1 MVKNLFTLLT
11 AFSFTNAELL
21 FPENGM
27 VLNYTHVL
35 FQWEQ
40 EPDAVGYNLQ
50 ALDQGFNVILNI
62 ENLTTTYIDGSTF
75 DWNSTYYVKVRP
87 LYNSGINGEWS
98 DLLILIIGES
108 LPSSNLNIDL
118 YNNELIQEGLI
129 MFSQVSP
136 DFGIIIIDKF
146 GNQIWNTEYA
156 YINNWNHYGQ
166 LFGMRLGRGVEV
178 NFYNQTLWMTP
189 QGTEVDAHEIKQIPT
204 KNYMGIV
211 PEYQLGPIPIGPWT
225 ETYQNLGYVADG
237 ETNEF
242 LWRGTKIVEWDEVTN
257 QEVWSWNPFEHFSM
271 DDYDS
276 YEGRWWSPIN
286 GSHYGMLYDWNHTNS
301 FHFDEV
307 DSVIYVSHRN
317 LSRISKI
324 AYPSQEV
331 VWNMGLPAE
340 YGYGD
345 ENICT
350 DLFFSCQHHIQ
361 MLDNGDLLF
370 FDNGVL
376 SEMLLEDPTPIS
388 RIRRISVIDD
398 NYCETIW
405 QYDLPPELYGYKWG
419 SVQLLE
425 NGNYFIYTHGTGHE
439 QGAVCTILEVSPEG
453 EVVWKGSHTIID
465 AVWYRAYKI
474 PSIHPIAYSVLF
486 DQYKTVIVDSTEL
499 VGIILDDMNPS
510 LTFTIYNQSGYN
522 QPYIYTFTDNS
533 GWFPFISD
541 TVFISAGQDSSMTF
555 FPDIQGD
562 SASTLQLNVKPVFH
576 DWYSID
582 FNYDIFRVN
591 GSLEMLENPILPQTF
606 VLHQNH
612 PNPFNPVTKIHYD
625 LPDGVRVNIT
635 IYDMMGR
642 VVNNLVSSRKN
653 AGYKS
658 IQWNAT
664 NNAGQPVSSGLY
676 LYTIQAGEFRQ
687 TKKMVLLK

>member
-1 MVKNLFTLLT
+1 
-11 AFSFTNAELL
+11 
-21 FPENGM
+21 
-27 VLNYTHVL
+27 L

-40 EPDAVGYNLQ
+40 EPDAVGYNLR
-50 ALDQGFNVILNI
+50 ALDLDFNVILDI
-62 ENLTTTYIDGSTF
+62 ENLTTTYIDSSTF

-98 DLLILIIGES
+98 DLLIFIIGES

-118 YNNELIQEGLI
+118 YNDELLQEGLI

-166 LFGMRLGRGVEV
+166 LFGMKFGRGVEV

-225 ETYQNLGYVADG
+225 ETYQNLGFVADG

-276 YEGRWWSPIN
+276 FEGRWWSPIY
-286 GSHYGMLYDWNHTNS
+286 GSHYGMLYDWNHTNA

-307 DSVIYVSHRN
+307 DSVIYVSNRN
-317 LSRISKI
+317 LSRITKI

-350 DLFFSCQHHIQ
+350 DLLFSCQHHIQ

-453 EVVWKGSHTIID
+453 EVVWKASHTIID
-465 AVWYRAYKI
+465 AIWYRAYKI

-486 DQYKTVIVDSTEL
+486 DQYKTVIVDNTEL
-499 VGIILDDMNPS
+499 VGIILDDIHPS

-522 QPYIYTFTDNS
+522 QPYIYTFTDTS
-533 GWFPFISD
+533 GWFPLISD
-541 TVFISAGQDSSMTF
+541 TVFINTGQDSSITF

-582 FNYDIFRVN
+582 LNYGIFRVN
-591 GSLEMLENPILPQTF
+591 GILEILENPLFPQTF
-606 VLHQNH
+606 VLHQNY
-612 PNPFNPVTKIHYD
+612 PNPFNPITQIKYD
-625 LPDGVRVNIT
+625 LPEDALVSIT
-635 IYDMMGR
+635 IYDLMGR
-642 VVNNLVSSRKN
+642 SIKSLVNSNQTAGYRSIRWDGKNNLGEGVS
-653 AGYKS
+653 AGMY
-658 IQWNAT
+658 I
-664 NNAGQPVSSGLY
+664 
-676 LYTIQAGEFRQ
+676 YTIQAGEFRQ

>member
-1 MVKNLFTLLT
+1 LNS
-11 AFSFTNAELL
+11 SF
-21 FPENGM
+21 
-27 VLNYTHVL
+27 
-35 FQWEQ
+35 
-40 EPDAVGYNLQ
+40 
-50 ALDQGFNVILNI
+50 
-62 ENLTTTYIDGSTF
+62 
-75 DWNSTYYVKVRP
+75 
-87 LYNSGINGEWS
+87 
-98 DLLILIIGES
+98 IIGES

-118 YNNELIQEGLI
+118 YNDELLQEGLI

-166 LFGMRLGRGVEV
+166 LFGMKFGRGVEV

-189 QGTEVDAHEIKQIPT
+189 QGTEVDAHKIKQIPT

-225 ETYQNLGYVADG
+225 ETYQNLGFVADG

-276 YEGRWWSPIN
+276 FEGRWWSPIY
-286 GSHYGMLYDWNHTNS
+286 GSHYGMLYDWNHTNA

-307 DSVIYVSHRN
+307 DSVIYVSNRN
-317 LSRISKI
+317 LSRITKI

-350 DLFFSCQHHIQ
+350 DLLFSCQHHIQ

-453 EVVWKGSHTIID
+453 EVVWKASHTIID
-465 AVWYRAYKI
+465 AIWYRAYKI
-474 PSIHPIAYSVLF
+474 PSIHPIADSVLF
-486 DQYKTVIVDSTEL
+486 DQYKTVIVDNTEL
-499 VGIILDDMNPS
+499 VGIILDDIHPS

-522 QPYIYTFTDNS
+522 QPYIYTFTDTS
-533 GWFPFISD
+533 GWFPLISD
-541 TVFISAGQDSSMTF
+541 TVFINTGQDSSITF

-582 FNYDIFRVN
+582 LNYGIFRVN
-591 GSLEMLENPILPQTF
+591 GILEILENPLFPQTF
-606 VLHQNH
+606 VLHQNY
-612 PNPFNPVTKIHYD
+612 PNPFNPITQIKYD
-625 LPDGVRVNIT
+625 LPEDALVNIT
-635 IYDMMGR
+635 IYDIMGR
-642 VVNNLVSSRKN
+642 SIKSLVNSNQS
-653 AGYKS
+653 AGYRS

-664 NNAGQPVSSGLY
+664 NNLGEPVSAGMY
-676 LYTIQAGEFRQ
+676 IYTIQAGEFRQ